1 MPGWSGL
8 MKAIKGLF
16 RSSGSSTAT
25 WTKTWTANG
34 VRNVQT
40 VTTAAGS
47 AVRSAGSTAIT
58 WGNAAKVAI
67 VGAFSY
73 LFLTGGASNVVSHAL
88 GISPEAAQIL
98 IIFGFVVIM
107 ILATRY
113 VVNWMVA
120 KYGLD
125 RDNLDKPVLRRIGNV
140 FWDEETGKWTRRKG
154 RCTGSPSWRAS

>member
-1 MPGWSGL
+1 MPGWGGIA
-8 MKAIKGLF
+8 KALRGLF
-16 RSSGSSTAT
+16 RSGGSTAT
-25 WTKTWTANG
+25 WTKTWTSNG
-34 VRNVQT
+34 VKNVQT
-40 VTTAAGS
+40 VTTAAGG
-47 AVRSAGSTAIT
+47 AIKAAGSTAIT

-98 IIFGFVVIM
+98 IVFGFVVIM

-120 KYGLD
+120 RYGLD
-125 RDNLDKPVLRRIGNV
+125 REKLDKPAIRRIGNV
-140 FWDEETGKWTRRKG
+140 AWDEDTGRWVRRRS
-154 RCTGSPSWRAS
+154 RCTGSPSWPAY

>member
-1 MPGWSGL
+1 MPGWGGIA
-8 MKAIKGLF
+8 KALRGLF
-16 RSSGSSTAT
+16 RSGGSTAT
-25 WTKTWTANG
+25 WTKTWTSNG
-34 VRNVQT
+34 VKNVQT
-40 VTTAAGS
+40 VTTAAGG
-47 AVRSAGSTAIT
+47 AIKAAGSTAIT

-98 IIFGFVVIM
+98 IVFGFVVIM

-120 KYGLD
+120 RYGLD
-125 RDNLDKPVLRRIGNV
+125 RENFDRPAIRRIGNV
-140 FWDEETGKWTRRKG
+140 AWDEDTGRWVRRRS
-154 RCTGSPSWRAS
+154 RCTGSPSWPAY

>member
-1 MPGWSGL
+1 MPGWGGIA
-8 MKAIKGLF
+8 KALRGLF
-16 RSSGSSTAT
+16 HSGGSTAT
-25 WTKTWTANG
+25 WTKTWTSNG
-34 VRNVQT
+34 VKNVQT
-40 VTTAAGS
+40 VTTAAGG
-47 AVRSAGSTAIT
+47 AIKAAGSTAIT

-98 IIFGFVVIM
+98 IVFGFVVIM

-120 KYGLD
+120 RYGLD
-125 RDNLDKPVLRRIGNV
+125 RENFDKPAIRRIGNV
-140 FWDEETGKWTRRKG
+140 AWDEDTGRWVRRRS
-154 RCTGSPSWRAS
+154 RCTGCPSWPAY

>member
-1 MPGWSGL
+1 MPGWSGIA
-8 MKAIKGLF
+8 KALRGLF
-16 RSSGSSTAT
+16 RSGGSTAT
-25 WTKTWTANG
+25 WTKTWTSNG
-34 VRNVQT
+34 VKNVQT
-40 VTTAAGS
+40 VTTAAGG
-47 AVRSAGSTAIT
+47 AIKAAGSTAIT

-98 IIFGFVVIM
+98 IVFGFVVIM

-120 KYGLD
+120 RYGLD
-125 RDNLDKPVLRRIGNV
+125 REHLDKPAIRRIGNV
-140 FWDEETGKWTRRKG
+140 AWDEDSGRWVRRRS
-154 RCTGSPSWRAS
+154 RCTGSPSWPAY

>member
-1 MPGWSGL
+1 MPGWSGIANAL
-8 MKAIKGLF
+8 RGLF
-16 RSSGSSTAT
+16 RSGGSTAT

-34 VRNVQT
+34 VKNVQT

-47 AVRSAGSTAIT
+47 ALSSAGSTVLT

-120 KYGLD
+120 RYGLD
-125 RDNLDKPVLRRIGNV
+125 RENLDKPIIRRIGNV
-140 FWDEETGKWTRRKG
+140 FWDEDSGRWVRRRS
-154 RCTGSPSWRAS
+154 RCTGYLCWREY